1 MEKTISVE
9 FTKKELEQILSYFV
23 GDYKNNADWIFK
35 VGLAHDR
42 LRQEEMEHSEDE
54 KVS

>member
-23 GDYKNNADWIFK
+23 GDYEKNVDWIFK
-35 VGLAHDR
+35 ICLAHDK
-42 LRQEEMEHSEDE
+42 LRKEELQNECEQ
-54 KVS
+54 

>member
-23 GDYKNNADWIFK
+23 GDYEKNVDWIFK
-35 VGLAHDR
+35 IGLAHDK
-42 LRQEEMEHSEDE
+42 LRQEELKNECEQ
-54 KVS
+54 